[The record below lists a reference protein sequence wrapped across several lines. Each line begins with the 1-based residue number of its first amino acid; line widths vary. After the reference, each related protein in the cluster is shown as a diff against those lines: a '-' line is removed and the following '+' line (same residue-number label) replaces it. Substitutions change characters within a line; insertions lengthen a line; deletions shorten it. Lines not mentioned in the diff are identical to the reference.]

1 MFPNETKR
9 QTTQLWQRNETHR
22 ERNEPIGNET
32 DVAAGRNDWRV
43 ESKRNVSN
51 TKRNPSETKR
61 NETKSPQAGQL
72 IPSRQPAGQAAR
84 QQPSQPLTYLA
95 RNSVRVRHVRHSGTC
110 GTSGRSG
117 VRNIL
122 CGTSVWPSSAR
133 TRTGGTCQV
142 ASFSIVSCL
151 PKPII

>member
-9 QTTQLWQRNETHR
+9 QTTKFWQRNETHR

-32 DVAAGRNDWRV
+32 DVAASRNDWRV

-72 IPSRQPAGQAAR
+72 IPCRRPALVHKWLLLQTSHYYCTQWVEFLPA
-84 QQPSQPLTYLA
+84 L
-95 RNSVRVRHVRHSGTC
+95 RHRLSKRERLRLIG
-110 GTSGRSG
+110 
-117 VRNIL
+117 
-122 CGTSVWPSSAR
+122 
-133 TRTGGTCQV
+133 CQTT
-142 ASFSIVSCL
+142 A
-151 PKPII
+151 